1 MAALLFLAVQIQ
13 RVREERYAPFE
24 TAEEMLYVTSGPA
37 LRRLSVA
44 YQDLA
49 ADLYWI
55 RAIQHFGGTRNAV
68 FTPEHPQGVP
78 LEPGQRPYALL
89 YPLLDL
95 TTTLDPYFNIA
106 YRFGSIF
113 LAEPYPGGPGRPDL
127 AIKLLQKG
135 LDTRPDKWEY
145 MQDIGF
151 VYYWWVKD
159 YQAASDWFEKAA
171 DVPGAPWWL
180 RSLAAT
186 TLAEGGDRES
196 SRVMWLAIRESA
208 EIDWLRRDA
217 ERRLM
222 QLQALDEI
230 DALQAALDL
239 AVRAEG
245 GAAPA
250 SSWAPLQR
258 AGRLRGV
265 PADPTG
271 VPYEIDGAGRVKLS
285 RGSSLFPLPDEP
297 QRRAALPS

>member
-1 MAALLFLAVQIQ
+1 
-13 RVREERYAPFE
+13 
-24 TAEEMLYVTSGPA
+24 
-37 LRRLSVA
+37 
-44 YQDLA
+44 
-49 ADLYWI
+49 
-55 RAIQHFGGTRNAV
+55 
-68 FTPEHPQGVP
+68 
-78 LEPGQRPYALL
+78 
-89 YPLLDL
+89 
-95 TTTLDPYFNIA
+95 
-106 YRFGSIF
+106 
-113 LAEPYPGGPGRPDL
+113 
-127 AIKLLQKG
+127 
-135 LDTRPDKWEY
+135 

-151 VYYWWVKD
+151 VYYWWLKD

-196 SRVMWLAIRESA
+196 SRVMWQAIHESA

-258 AGRLRGV
+258 AGRLRGA